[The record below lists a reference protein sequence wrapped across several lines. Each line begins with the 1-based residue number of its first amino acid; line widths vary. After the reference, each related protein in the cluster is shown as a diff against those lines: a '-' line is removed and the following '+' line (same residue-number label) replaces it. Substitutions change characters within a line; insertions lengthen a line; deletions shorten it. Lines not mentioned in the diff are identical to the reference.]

1 MSQRP
6 TDSLDPYR
14 GLPILDGLRG
24 RELRELERCGRVVH
38 IPEGWAIIHERESPD
53 NAYLL
58 LEGRARVDVRREQ
71 VADLGPGDLAGE
83 MGLVSRSPR
92 TASVTA
98 LSPVVALV
106 FPTADFTAVRAA
118 APTFAD
124 RVDAV
129 VAERQSASGPS
140 R

>member
-1 MSQRP
+1 MSHRP
-6 TDSLDPYR
+6 TDSLAPYR

-71 VADLGPGDLAGE
+71 VA
-83 MGLVSRSPR
+83 
-92 TASVTA
+92 
-98 LSPVVALV
+98 
-106 FPTADFTAVRAA
+106 
-118 APTFAD
+118 
-124 RVDAV
+124 
-129 VAERQSASGPS
+129 ERQAGPARRASGWTPGA
-140 R
+140 